1 MPRGSLN
8 EVRVKKIKRDLKA
21 GKSQTLIAKEHG
33 VSQVMITHI
42 KARRVWKHVKL

>member
-8 EVRVKKIKRDLKA
+8 EVRVKQIKRDLKA

-42 KARRVWKHVKL
+42 KAGRVWKHVEL

>member
-1 MPRGSLN
+1 MSRGSLN

-42 KARRVWKHVKL
+42 KVGRVWKHVEL